1 MLTVFDF
8 YRENPVVSGV
18 VLVVAVVMAAAVL
31 ALGDVRPLSLV
42 VMGVVGGLIC
52 GAVIGFARSRRRR

>member
-1 MLTVFDF
+1 MFDF
-8 YRENPVVSGV
+8 YRQNPVVAGV
-18 VLVVAVVMAAAVL
+18 ALVVAVALAVAVL

-52 GAVIGFARSRRRR
+52 GALIGFARSRGRR

>member
-1 MLTVFDF
+1 MFDF
-8 YRENPVVSGV
+8 YRENPMVAGV
-18 VLVVAVVMAAAVL
+18 VLVVAVAMAAAVL

-52 GAVIGFARSRRRR
+52 GAVIGFARSRRR